1 MTPDELNKQN
11 EATAMPETGSDSP
24 TASALVR
31 TAKAAPTAIAHE
43 GGDATAS
50 LRLSSQTDADF
61 SFHFDDQGGTIGRY
75 KLIEKLGEGGFG
87 SVWKAVQ
94 HHPIHREVAIK
105 LLKSGLDSR
114 DIVTRFAIEKQVLA
128 VMDHPGIAKVYDAG
142 MTESGIPYFVMEL
155 VRGQLLTQFCDTSK
169 FDITARIDLFLQV
182 CEAIHHAHR
191 KGIIHRDLKPSNIL
205 VVQTDT
211 GYQVKVIDFG
221 IAKATAAVSDITL
234 QTQIGVFMG
243 TPAYMSPEQADG
255 LAEVIDIRTDIYS
268 LGVILYELLTGV
280 RPFEA
285 LSNGRMGVDEI
296 RLRIRSEIPTRPS
309 SRLRQIDASQLQEF
323 ADRTTMDSNRLV
335 AAVRGDLDWI
345 TLKALEKDPARRY
358 ESAHEL
364 ALDLQRHR
372 DREPVQASPPSTW
385 YTASRFVSKYRWAV
399 ATVSIVMLTLVLA
412 SVVSTFMYFNE
423 QRARAKA
430 DQQSN
435 RSQQIVKIL
444 SDMISAAGPSVSQG
458 RDTGLMKD
466 LLAETTWRIDQELD
480 QEPEI
485 ELEIRRLLAKAYG
498 DIGEFQLSHKLYQRV
513 VALEELLH
521 SEDTQRMAN
530 TYAELSESLDSIDR
544 LDDAE
549 RLLRKAIQLRESISP
564 LPVKDIAA
572 DRELLAWLLS
582 RQGDFA
588 ASEQQARVALNEY
601 PPTDPGAKKFRGQAL
616 MTLGMTLLKTA
627 QFSES
632 ESCHRDA
639 LAIYREV
646 YTKQHPNVVTALN
659 NLCHLLVEMGKF
671 DEVEEL
677 ATEALKMQEL
687 LDGKPIGS
695 CTDSLNKALSV
706 VHCHRGNFDRAIER
720 LQLAIRA
727 ATEIYGPDHRFTN
740 DKRSLLAQVQLQAG
754 RLEDAEQTLRE
765 VEQLGGK
772 RESAD
777 NSIAIAE
784 GKLALARNEL
794 DRAQYIAIQEYHRT
808 KSESKSPS
816 IGQIEAALLLVDI
829 HLRRGEYSQAEEL
842 LNESLQILRPDQN
855 TSSILLDAVKQRQ
868 QTLSAKE
875 NALKAKSN

>member
-1 MTPDELNKQN
+1 MTPDELSKQN
-11 EATAMPETGSDSP
+11 EAIAKPETGSVSP
-24 TASALVR
+24 TASAMEL
-31 TAKAAPTAIAHE
+31 TAKAAPTAVANE
-43 GGDATAS
+43 DGDITAS

-155 VRGQLLTQFCDTSK
+155 VRGPSLTQFCDSAK
-169 FDITARIDLFLQV
+169 LNIAARIDLFLQV
-182 CEAIHHAHR
+182 CHAIHHAHR

-221 IAKATAAVSDITL
+221 IAKATAAVSDITM
-234 QTQIGVFMG
+234 QTQVGVFMG

-255 LAEVIDIRTDIYS
+255 LAEIIDIRTDIYS

-285 LSNGRMGVDEI
+285 LSNGRIGVDEI

-309 SRLRQIDASQLQEF
+309 TRLRQVDASQLQEF

-335 AAVRGDLDWI
+335 AVVRGDLDWI

-372 DREPVQASPPSTW
+372 DREPVLASPPSNW
-385 YTASRFVSKYRWAV
+385 YVASRFVSKYRWAV
-399 ATVSIVMLTLVLA
+399 TTVSIVMWTLVLA
-412 SVVSTFMYFNE
+412 SVASTVMYFNE
-423 QRARAKA
+423 QKARAKA

-435 RSQQIVKIL
+435 RSQQMVKIL

-466 LLAETTWRIDQELD
+466 LLAETTRRIDEELN

-498 DIGEFQLSHKLYQRV
+498 DIGEYQLSYKLYQRV

-521 SEDTQRMAN
+521 SEDTLRMAN

-549 RLLRKAIQLRESISP
+549 RLLRKAIELRESISP

-572 DRELLAWLLS
+572 DRELLGWLLS

-588 ASEQQARVALNEY
+588 ASEQQARQALKDY
-601 PPTDPGAKKFRGQAL
+601 PPSDPDAKQFRGQAL
-616 MTLGMTLLKTA
+616 MTLGMSLLKTA

-632 ESCHRDA
+632 ETCHREA
-639 LAIYREV
+639 LAIYREA
-646 YTKQHPNVVTALN
+646 YTKPHPNTVTALN

-677 ATEALKMQEL
+677 AKEALTLQEL
-687 LDGKPIGS
+687 LDGRPIGS
-695 CTDSLNKALSV
+695 CTDSLNKALSA
-706 VHCHRGNFDRAIER
+706 VHIHRGDFDRAIEC
-720 LQLAIRA
+720 LQLAILA

-740 DKRSLLAQVQLQAG
+740 DKRSLLAQVQVQAG
-754 RLEDAEQTLRE
+754 RLEDAEKTLKE
-765 VEQLGGK
+765 VTKLGGK

-777 NSIAIAE
+777 NSLAIAE
-784 GKLALARNEL
+784 GKLALAKNEL
-794 DRAQYIAIQEYHRT
+794 DHARAIALQEYQRT

-816 IGQIEAALLLVDI
+816 IGQIEAALLLIDV
-829 HLRRGEYSQAEEL
+829 HLLRGEYSQAKEL
-842 LNESLQILRPDQN
+842 ISESLQILRPDQN

-868 QTLSAKE
+868 QASKAKE
-875 NALKAKSN
+875 NTLK

>member
-1 MTPDELNKQN
+1 MTPDEQSKQN
-11 EATAMPETGSDSP
+11 EATAACATGSVPP
-24 TASALVR
+24 TVSAL
-31 TAKAAPTAIAHE
+31 APTANAGPTSIALD
-43 GGDATAS
+43 GDATAS
-50 LRLSSQTDADF
+50 LRQSSNTDADF
-61 SFHFDDQGGTIGRY
+61 SFHFDDQCGTIERY

-155 VRGQLLTQFCDTSK
+155 VRGQPLTQFCDSSK
-169 FDITARIDLFLQV
+169 LDITARVDLFLQV
-182 CEAIHHAHR
+182 CQAIHHAHR

-205 VVQTDT
+205 VVHTDT

-221 IAKATAAVSDITL
+221 IAKATAAVSDITM

-285 LSNGRMGVDEI
+285 LSNGQIGVDEI
-296 RLRIRSEIPTRPS
+296 RRRIRSEIPTRPS

-323 ADRTTMDSNRLV
+323 ADQTNMDTNRLV

-364 ALDLQRHR
+364 ALDLKRHR
-372 DREPVQASPPSTW
+372 EREPVLASPPSSW
-385 YTASRFVSKYRWAV
+385 YVASRFVSKYRWAV
-399 ATVSIVMLTLVLA
+399 TTVSIVMLTLVLA
-412 SVVSTFMYFNE
+412 SVVSTYMYFNE

-435 RSQQIVKIL
+435 RSKQMVKIL

-466 LLAETTWRIDQELD
+466 LLEATTRRIDEELD

-513 VALEELLH
+513 VVLEEQLH
-521 SEDTQRMAN
+521 AEDTQRMAN

-549 RLLRKAIQLRESISP
+549 RLLRKAIQMRESIVP
-564 LPVKDIAA
+564 VPVKDIAA
-572 DRELLAWLLS
+572 DRELLGWLLS

-588 ASEQQARVALNEY
+588 AAEQQVRQALNEY
-601 PPTDPGAKKFRGQAL
+601 PATDPGVRKFRGQAL
-616 MTLGMTLLKTA
+616 MTLGMALLKTA

-632 ESCHRDA
+632 ETCHRDA
-639 LAIYREV
+639 LAIYREEH
-646 YTKQHPNVVTALN
+646 TKPHPNVVTALN
-659 NLCHLLVEMGKF
+659 NLCHLLVEMAKF
-671 DEVEEL
+671 DEVELL
-677 ATEALKMQEL
+677 ANEALKMQEL

-695 CTDSLNKALSV
+695 CTDALNKALSA
-706 VHCHRGNFDRAIER
+706 VHCHRGDFDRAIEC

-727 ATEIYGPDHRFTN
+727 ATEVYGPDHRFTN

-754 RLEDAEQTLRE
+754 RLEDAEQTLKE
-765 VEQLGGK
+765 VEQRGGK

-777 NSIAIAE
+777 NSLAIAE
-784 GKLALARNEL
+784 GKIAFAKDEL
-794 DRAQYIAIQEYHRT
+794 DRAQSIAVQEYQRT

-816 IGQIEAALLLVDI
+816 IGQIEAALLLIDV
-829 HLRRGEYSQAEEL
+829 HLRRGEYSQASEL

-868 QTLSAKE
+868 QTLIAHK
-875 NALKAKSN
+875 KSLN